1 MLKKFVFVL
10 LSILFVAGISAGCA
24 QNPATVAPPESTV
37 VAPPASTVVAPPAST
52 VVAPP
57 ASTVVAPS
65 VIPGT
70 APTGT
75 KMKDTLIIGSSAD
88 INSLDLL
95 TQNDQINNIVL
106 KLTHETLLFDS
117 NKAEISGELA
127 ESWNYTN
134 DTTLVIKLK
143 QNVKFSDGTPMTADD
158 VKFTY
163 DMCLKSNDSSS
174 LAGLKSIDVID
185 PYTVQLNLDSY
196 DNEFL
201 VNLTAIN
208 VGIQS
213 KKAYDSGMEKPYL
226 IGTGQYVFK
235 EWVSGDHVTLVKN
248 QNYWDPANAGN
259 AQTIIFRPILEGSSR
274 TIALQNGEI
283 DVAIDPPLTELDIL
297 SKDPN
302 LLVHEQAGTRMFYFA
317 FNTSKAPWDNKL
329 LRQAVA
335 TAINKTDVI
344 TVAVNGKGTP
354 QTTLLNRGLWG
365 FYDDMPGYPFNVD
378 NAKQL
383 MTQAGYP
390 NGGIATTMLIANT
403 DPYSNIATVIQSELK
418 AIGIDV
424 TLKVVDSATLK
435 QACVDGTQELFLWRW
450 NEDQKDDWVYG
461 DLYRSDSP
469 YNYDHYVNPAADAL
483 ILKVRTEKDQTQRMA
498 DGITLQKLL
507 VEDSPTVPLYLANL
521 VIAYNKNLQGDYFF
535 GGGNHDWS
543 HAYIAIP

>member
-10 LSILFVAGISAGCA
+10 LSIVFVVGLNTGCT
-24 QNPATVAPPESTV
+24 QNPATVAPPANTV
-37 VAPPASTVVAPPAST
+37 VAPPVSTVVATSVST
-52 VVAPP
+52 VVA
-57 ASTVVAPS
+57 TS
-65 VIPGT
+65 VIPGV

-117 NKAEISGELA
+117 NKAEITGELA
-127 ESWNYTN
+127 ESWSYTN

-213 KKAYDSGMEKPYL
+213 KKAYDSGMDKPYL

-235 EWVSGDHVTLVKN
+235 EWISGDHVTLVKN

-302 LLVHEQAGTRMFYFA
+302 LIVHEQPGTRMFYFA
-317 FNTSKAPWDNKL
+317 FNTSKAPWNNKL

-354 QTTLLNRGLWG
+354 QTTVLNRGLWG
-365 FYDDMPGYPFNVD
+365 FYDDMPGYPFNVEK
-378 NAKQL
+378 AKQL
-383 MTQAGYP
+383 MSEAGYP

-450 NEDQKDDWVYG
+450 NEDQKNDWVYG

-469 YNYDHYVNPAADAL
+469 YNYDHYNNPAADAL

-507 VEDSPTVPLYLANL
+507 VDDSPTVPLYLANL

>member
-1 MLKKFVFVL
+1 MLKKYFLVL
-10 LSILFVAGISAGCA
+10 LSVLVVVGFSAGCA
-24 QNPATVAPPESTV
+24 QNPATPTQPVNTEVAPLVNTE
-37 VAPPASTVVAPPAST
+37 VAPAVNTKVAPT
-52 VVAPP
+52 VNTEVAP
-57 ASTVVAPS
+57 
-65 VIPGT
+65 T
-70 APTGT
+70 AGI
-75 KMKDTLIIGSSAD
+75 KDTLIIGSSAE

-127 ESWNYTN
+127 ESWKYTN

-143 QNVKFSDGTPMTADD
+143 QNIKFSDGSPMTADD

-174 LAGLKSIDVID
+174 LAGLKSVDVID
-185 PYTVQLNLDSY
+185 PYTVQLNLESY

-213 KKAYDSGMEKPYL
+213 KKAYDSGMDKPYL
-226 IGTGQYVFK
+226 IGTGQYVFQ

-248 QNYWDPANAGN
+248 KNYWDPANAGK
-259 AQTIIFRPILEGSSR
+259 AETIIFRPILEGSSR

-297 SKDPN
+297 NKDPSII
-302 LLVHEQAGTRMFYFA
+302 VHEQAGTRVFYFA
-317 FNTSKAPWDNKL
+317 FNTAKKPWDNKL

-335 TAINKTDVI
+335 TAINKADVI

-354 QTTLLNRGLWG
+354 QTTVLNRGLWG
-365 FYDDMPGYPFNVD
+365 FYDDMPGYPFNVEK
-378 NAKQL
+378 AKQL
-383 MTQAGYP
+383 MSEAGYP

-418 AIGIDV
+418 AIGIEV
-424 TLKVVDSATLK
+424 TLEVVDSATLK
-435 QACVDGTQELFLWRW
+435 QACVDGTQALFLWRW
-450 NEDQKDDWVYG
+450 NEDQKNDWVYG
-461 DLYRSDSP
+461 DLFRSDSP
-469 YNYDHYVNPAADAL
+469 YNYTHYVNPAADAL

-498 DGITLQKLL
+498 DGVTLQKLL
-507 VEDSPTVPLYLANL
+507 VDDTPEVPLYIANL

-543 HAYIAIP
+543 HAYIALP

>member
-10 LSILFVAGISAGCA
+10 LSILFVAGLNTSCA
-24 QNPATVAPPESTV
+24 QNPATVAPPANTV
-37 VAPPASTVVAPPAST
+37 VAPPVSTVVATSVST
-52 VVAPP
+52 VVA
-57 ASTVVAPS
+57 TS
-65 VIPGT
+65 VIPGV

-134 DTTLVIKLK
+134 DTTLVVKLK

-163 DMCLKSNDSSS
+163 DMCLKSNDSNL
-174 LAGLKSIDVID
+174 LAGLKSVDVLD

-213 KKAYDSGMEKPYL
+213 KKAYDSGMDKPYL

-235 EWVSGDHVTLVKN
+235 EWVSGDHLTLVKN

-259 AQTIIFRPILEGSSR
+259 AATIIFRPILEGSSR

-297 SKDPN
+297 GKDPN
-302 LLVHEQAGTRMFYFA
+302 IIVHEQPGTRMFYFA
-317 FNTSKAPWDNKL
+317 FNTSKAPWNNKL

-335 TAINKTDVI
+335 TAINKQDVI

-383 MTQAGYP
+383 MAQAGYP
-390 NGGIATTMLIANT
+390 NGGVATTLLIANT

-424 TLKVVDSATLK
+424 TIKVVDSATLK
-435 QACVDGTQELFLWRW
+435 QACVDGTQDLFLWRW

-461 DLYRSDSP
+461 DLYRSNSP
-469 YNYDHYVNPAADAL
+469 YNYDHYNNPAADAL
-483 ILKVRTEKDQTQRMA
+483 ILKVRIEKDQTQRMA

-507 VEDSPTVPLYLANL
+507 VDDSPTVPLYLANL

-543 HAYIAIP
+543 HAYIALP

>member
-1 MLKKFVFVL
+1 MFKKLIFVL
-10 LSILFVAGISAGCA
+10 VSVLFVAGLCSGCG
-24 QNPATVAPPESTV
+24 QKPAEVAPTV
-37 VAPPASTVVAPPAST
+37 NAEVAPTVNAEVAPT
-52 VVAPP
+52 
-57 ASTVVAPS
+57 
-65 VIPGT
+65 
-70 APTGT
+70 T
-75 KMKDTLIIGSSAD
+75 KIKDTLIIGSSAE

-127 ESWNYTN
+127 ESWSYTN

-143 QNVKFSDGTPMTADD
+143 QNIKFSDGTPMTADD

-163 DMCLKSNDSSS
+163 DMCMASNDSSS
-174 LAGLKSIDVID
+174 LAGLKSVDVID
-185 PYTVQLNLDSY
+185 PYTVQLNLESY

-213 KKAYDSGMEKPYL
+213 QKAYDSGMEKPYL

-235 EWVSGDHVTLVKN
+235 EWISGDHVTLVKN
-248 QNYWDPANAGN
+248 QNYWDSANAGK
-259 AQTIIFRPILEGSSR
+259 AETIIFRPILEGSSR

-297 SKDPN
+297 SKDAN
-302 LLVHEQAGTRMFYFA
+302 LIVHEQPGTRVFYFA
-317 FNTSKAPWDNKL
+317 FNTAKAPWDNKL

-335 TAINKTDVI
+335 TAINKEDVI

-354 QTTLLNRGLWG
+354 QTTVLNRGLWG
-365 FYDDMPGYPFNVD
+365 FYDDMPGYPFNIEK
-378 NAKQL
+378 AKQL
-383 MTQAGYP
+383 MTEAGYP
-390 NGGIATTMLIANT
+390 DGGLKATMLIANT

-424 TLKVVDSATLK
+424 TLEVVDSATLK

-450 NEDQKDDWVYG
+450 NEDQKNDWVYG
-461 DLYRSDSP
+461 DLFRSDSA
-469 YNYDHYVNPAADAL
+469 YNYTHYVNPAADAL

-498 DGITLQKLL
+498 DGVALQEML
-507 VEDSPTVPLYLANL
+507 VDDTPEVPLYIANL

-543 HAYIAIP
+543 HTYIALP